1 MMRGVQYRLAGMGLP
16 LRVSLARAVLEGLA
30 GFSLVLALAMAID
43 LDYRR
48 GQLSILGLLGWIWLA
63 VWPAWRLRPLRRRPW
78 WRRIPLGVAR
88 VALCSVLLSGL
99 AVALRHLL
107 WPSLMSSSAQG
118 MQVWGATG
126 FAVAWA
132 FLGMRVVTII
142 GVFLYR
148 RARGRLRWQLTASH
162 LAVILLTFVTMTALG
177 STAGLALLF
186 FGLSPN
192 GAAMATSIAGTLRV
206 ADSVNP
212 LARAPGILSAIQARQ
227 IVVSGEPAFA
237 IFSAHARNF
246 FPKRLLVVRPGGMIV
261 ASAIDSSLLQELH
274 LPRAGAPLS
283 AGVWSR
289 LSRPALAGRAT
300 SFTMTASTV
309 AHGRQTYP
317 TSIIW
322 GAAPILDARR
332 HIVGV
337 AVVEMPDAVVKP
349 NQVLPFALALFGVS
363 TFVVLLS
370 TSVPVLLLS
379 VVFGVFLA
387 RGLTRRLE
395 AATRVTTAIAAG
407 DLSQRVHI
415 RAVDESGRL
424 ADSVNRMAASLD
436 TAMGELR
443 GARAQAEDALRA
455 RQELVASIS
464 HELRTPLAIVRA
476 HLDNL
481 SLRQPVIA
489 GTGATAP
496 MQADEVVL
504 PEATLLALRNE
515 TQRLAVLI
523 DDLFTL
529 SRAETGALRVTL
541 APVDVAAL
549 VTEVAALMRPL
560 AQNEGQI
567 ALTVDARPGL
577 PLALADADR
586 LRQILENLV
595 RNAVRHTPDGGI
607 IALAVAAG
615 ERGIIITVADTGE
628 GIAAEHLPHI
638 FERFY
643 RVDQARTRGLGGAG
657 LGLAIAREF
666 VELMGGRVTVESAPG
681 EGSCFQVLLPLAT
694 PPAYPSA

>member
-1 MMRGVQYRLAGMGLP
+1 MRGFQRVLATMGMP
-16 LRVSLARAVLEGLA
+16 LRVGLARAVLEGLI
-30 GFSLVLALAMAID
+30 GYILVLALAMAVD
-43 LDYRR
+43 VDYRR
-48 GQLSILGLLGWIWLA
+48 GQLSIIGLLGWIWLA

-78 WRRIPLGVAR
+78 WRRIVLGLVR
-88 VALCSVLLSGL
+88 VVLCSVLLSGL
-99 AVALRHLL
+99 AVALRNAL
-107 WPSLMSSSAQG
+107 WPHLMSSSDQG
-118 MQVWGATG
+118 MRVWGAAG

-132 FLGMRVVTII
+132 FFGTRAVTVI
-142 GVFLYR
+142 GVALYR
-148 RARGRLRWQLTASH
+148 RGRSRLRWQLTASH
-162 LAVILLTFVTMTALG
+162 LAVILLTFVTMTGLG
-177 STAGLALLF
+177 SAAGLALLF

-192 GAAMATSIAGTLRV
+192 GSEMATSVAQTLQI
-206 ADSVNP
+206 ADSANP
-212 LARAPGILSAIQARQ
+212 LARAPTVLGVIQARQ
-227 IVVSGEPAFA
+227 IVVSGEPPFA
-237 IFSAHARNF
+237 IFSTRAHNS
-246 FPKRLLVVRPGGMIV
+246 FPKRLLVIRPDGAIV
-261 ASAIDSSLLQELH
+261 ASAIDPILPRELQA
-274 LPRAGAPLS
+274 PRAGAPLP
-283 AGVWSR
+283 APIWSR
-289 LSRPALAGRAT
+289 LSRPALAGRAVA
-300 SFTMTASTV
+300 FTMGAPSVAS
-309 AHGRQTYP
+309 GPPTYP
-317 TSIIW
+317 ISVVW
-322 GAAPILDARR
+322 GAAPVLDARR
-332 HIVGV
+332 RVVGV
-337 AVVEMPDAVVKP
+337 AVVEMQDAVVKP
-349 NQVLPFALALFGVS
+349 NQLVPFALALFGVS

-370 TSVPVLLLS
+370 TSVPVLLVS
-379 VVFGVFLA
+379 FVFGLLLA

-395 AATRVTTAIAAG
+395 AVTRVTTAIAAG
-407 DLSQRVHI
+407 DLSQRVQV
-415 RAVDESGRL
+415 RATDESGRL

-436 TAMGELR
+436 MAMGELR

-481 SLRQPVIA
+481 SLRQPVVA
-489 GTGATAP
+489 GTGAAAP
-496 MQADEVVL
+496 SQADEVVL

-615 ERGIIITVADTGE
+615 DGGIIITVADTGE
-628 GIAAEHLPHI
+628 GIAPEHLSHI

-657 LGLAIAREF
+657 LGLAIVREF

-694 PPAYPSA
+694 PSVCPSA